1 MEKFILYLG
10 LNDKDTKKQEINTI
24 EAYKI
29 VNNVVNNYCD
39 GATIYECQGIYKHD
53 NGEIVFEKTLKIE
66 LMFIDRVTVVSI
78 VKDLKKALNQESI
91 VLQKEIVESELI

>member
-10 LNDKDTKKQEINTI
+10 LNDKDTKKQEINII

-66 LMFIDRVTVVSI
+66 LMFVDRLTVVSL
-78 VKDLKKALNQESI
+78 VKDLKEIFNQESI

>member
-66 LMFIDRVTVVSI
+66 LMFVDRLIVVSI

>member
-66 LMFIDRVTVVSI
+66 LTFVDRLTVVSI

>member
-1 MEKFILYLG
+1 MEKFTLYLG

-29 VNNVVNNYCD
+29 VNNIINNYCE

-66 LMFIDRVTVVSI
+66 LMFVDKLTVVSI

>member
-24 EAYKI
+24 EAQKI
-29 VNNVVNNYCD
+29 VKNVVSNYCD

-53 NGEIVFEKTLKIE
+53 NGEIVFEKNIKNR
-66 LMFIDRVTVVSI
+66 IDVC
-78 VKDLKKALNQESI
+78 
-91 VLQKEIVESELI
+91 

>member
-1 MEKFILYLG
+1 M
-10 LNDKDTKKQEINTI
+10 
-24 EAYKI
+24 
-29 VNNVVNNYCD
+29 NNIINNYCE

>member
-1 MEKFILYLG
+1 MEKFTLYLG
-10 LNDKDTKKQEINTI
+10 LNDKDTKKKEINTI

-66 LMFIDRVTVVSI
+66 LMFVDRLTVVSL
-78 VKDLKKALNQESI
+78 VKDLKEIFNQESI

>member
-10 LNDKDTKKQEINTI
+10 LNDKDTKKQKINTI

-53 NGEIVFEKTLKIE
+53 SGEVVFEKTLKIE
-66 LMFIDRVTVVSI
+66 LMFVDRVTVVAL
-78 VKDLKKALNQESI
+78 VKDLKKIFNQESI

>member
-10 LNDKDTKKQEINTI
+10 LNDKDTKKQEINTV

-53 NGEIVFEKTLKIE
+53 SGEIVFEKTLKIE
-66 LMFIDRVTVVSI
+66 LMFVDRVTVVSL
-78 VKDLKKALNQESI
+78 VKDLKKIFNQESI

>member
-1 MEKFILYLG
+1 MEKFTLYLG
-10 LNDKDTKKQEINTI
+10 LNDKDTKKQEVATL

-29 VNNVVNNYCD
+29 VNNVVNSYCD

-66 LMFIDRVTVVSI
+66 LMFVDRLTVISV
-78 VKDLKKALNQESI
+78 VKDLKKIFNQESI
-91 VLQKEIVESELI
+91 MLQKEIVESELI

>member
-53 NGEIVFEKTLKIE
+53 NGTIVFEKTLKIE
-66 LMFIDRVTVVSI
+66 LMFVDKLTVVSI

>member
-1 MEKFILYLG
+1 MEKFTLYLG

-39 GATIYECQGIYKHD
+39 GATIYEC
-53 NGEIVFEKTLKIE
+53 
-66 LMFIDRVTVVSI
+66 
-78 VKDLKKALNQESI
+78 
-91 VLQKEIVESELI
+91 

>member
-39 GATIYECQGIYKHD
+39 GATIYECQWIYKHD

-66 LMFIDRVTVVSI
+66 LMFVDRLTVVSI
-78 VKDLKKALNQESI
+78 VKDLKKALNQ
-91 VLQKEIVESELI
+91 

>member
-1 MEKFILYLG
+1 MEKFTLYLG

-29 VNNVVNNYCD
+29 ANNVVNNYCD

-66 LMFIDRVTVVSI
+66 LMFVDRLTVVSL
-78 VKDLKKALNQESI
+78 VKDLKEIFNQESI

>member
-1 MEKFILYLG
+1 MEKFTLYLG

-53 NGEIVFEKTLKIE
+53 NGTIVFEKTLKIE
-66 LMFIDRVTVVSI
+66 LMFVDRLTVVSL
-78 VKDLKKALNQESI
+78 VKDLNEIFNQESI